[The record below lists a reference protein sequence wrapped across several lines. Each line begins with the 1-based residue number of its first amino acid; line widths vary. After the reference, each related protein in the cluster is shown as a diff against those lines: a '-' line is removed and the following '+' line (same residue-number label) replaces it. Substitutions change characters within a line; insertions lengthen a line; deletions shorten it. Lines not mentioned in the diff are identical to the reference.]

1 MIYMIGGK
9 ARSGKDTF
17 TKYLKKELESIGKK
31 VCVMQLSLY
40 LKVLIRE
47 YLEIEMDDNNKPRKL
62 LQELGT
68 DIIREKM
75 GKKYFYTNRL
85 IEDIEIL
92 SNYFD
97 TFIVSD
103 VRLPLE
109 YEEVSKKFSDVNKIY
124 IERENNEDSLDGE
137 EAKHITEVA
146 LDSYHDYDFII
157 KNITLESLENDARR
171 IVGGSK

>member
-17 TKYLKKELESIGKK
+17 TKYLKDELEKSGKK

-40 LKVLIRE
+40 LKVLIHE
-47 YLEIEMDDNNKPRKL
+47 YLGYDISDNNKPRGL

-109 YEEVSKKFSDVNKIY
+109 YQEVSKKFSDVKKIY
-124 IERENNEDSLDGE
+124 VVRENNKDGLVGN

-146 LDSYHDYDFII
+146 LDNYHDYDYII
-157 KNITLESLENDARR
+157 KNTTLENLEIDAKK